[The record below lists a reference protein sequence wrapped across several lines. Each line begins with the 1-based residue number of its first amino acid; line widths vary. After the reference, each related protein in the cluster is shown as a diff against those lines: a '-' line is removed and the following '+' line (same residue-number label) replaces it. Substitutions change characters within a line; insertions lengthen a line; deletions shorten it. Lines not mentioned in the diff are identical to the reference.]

1 MNSDCIDILTLT
13 RYFGKKLSDKEKQ
26 EVEYHL
32 SLCDECR
39 EGSVSTFLMLKDNT
53 EEEEP
58 TPEDKDLSAAWQTFK
73 KKLSEGF
80 SRFLEWVVP
89 QPCEP
94 AMVCVRSDQ
103 RTPEPCIKFE
113 KEFGNLRADFL
124 FEKISDNNISLEIKV
139 SENHLPAQN
148 ISFNLK
154 KESGTEI
161 RRSSEDGGEQFE
173 NLSFGMYQL
182 KIRQFSKEKGSFSFE
197 INETG
202 LTQS

>member
-13 RYFGKKLSDKEKQ
+13 RYFGKKLSDKEK
-26 EVEYHL
+26 EDVEYHF

-58 TPEDKDLSAAWQTFK
+58 MPDDNALSATWQTLK

-89 QPCEP
+89 DPCEP

-113 KEFGNLRADFL
+113 KDFGNLKSDFL

-139 SENHLPAQN
+139 SENNLPAQN

-154 KESGTEI
+154 KESGGEI
-161 RRSSEDGGEQFE
+161 RRPLEDEYEKFE
-173 NLSFGMYQL
+173 NLSFGIYQL
-182 KIRQFSKEKGSFSFE
+182 KIRQLSREKGNLSFE

-202 LTQS
+202 LSYS